1 MGWELRGNQRY
12 YYRKI
17 RRGRQ
22 VVSSYVGAGEVAQLI
37 YLIDG
42 SDREQ
47 VRIEQTAWKKIKEE
61 YLNLD
66 MEIGKL
72 NRKINM
78 LVTATLLISGHH
90 QHKGQWRKSRNAK
103 QYHS

>member
-1 MGWELRGNQRY
+1 MGWEQRGNQRY

-37 YLIDG
+37 YLMDR
-42 SDREQ
+42 SDRKQ
-47 VRIEQTAWKKIKEE
+47 VRIEQTVWKKIKEE
-61 YLNLD
+61 NLNLD
-66 MEIGKL
+66 KEIGTL
-72 NRKINM
+72 NQTINT
-78 LVTATLLISGHH
+78 LVTATLLTSGHH